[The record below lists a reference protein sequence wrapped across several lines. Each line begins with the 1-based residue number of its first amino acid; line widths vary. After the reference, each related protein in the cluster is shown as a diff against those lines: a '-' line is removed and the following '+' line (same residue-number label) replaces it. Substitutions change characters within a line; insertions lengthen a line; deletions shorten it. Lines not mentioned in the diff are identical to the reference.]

1 MNPTL
6 NTQTGISLEV
16 CGLHKSFSGQPV
28 LQGVDFFVEPGEIFV
43 VMGPSGSG
51 KSVLL
56 KHILGLEVPD
66 SGEILLNGQIVR
78 GLGSFSQYR
87 VGMVF
92 QSGALLNSLTV
103 GENVGLYLTE
113 HRIGTPKEIAQI
125 VAQKL
130 QIVGLKNIEHKF
142 PSELSGGMKKRVAI
156 ARALVIE
163 PQLMLYDE
171 PTAELDPLMAV
182 VIANEILRLNQTMHS
197 TSIVV
202 SHDRELVFG
211 IADRIAI
218 IVEGKILVVGTPDQ
232 IRSSPNP
239 LVQSFITANVSKDR
253 NVV

>member
-1 MNPTL
+1 M
-6 NTQTGISLEV
+6 
-16 CGLHKSFSGQPV
+16 
-28 LQGVDFFVEPGEIFV
+28 
-43 VMGPSGSG
+43 
-51 KSVLL
+51 SVYTS
-56 KHILGLEVPD
+56 P
-66 SGEILLNGQIVR
+66 N
-78 GLGSFSQYR
+78 
-87 VGMVF
+87 
-92 QSGALLNSLTV
+92 
-103 GENVGLYLTE
+103 
-113 HRIGTPKEIAQI
+113 IAF
-125 VAQKL
+125 
-130 QIVGLKNIEHKF
+130 GLKNIEHKF